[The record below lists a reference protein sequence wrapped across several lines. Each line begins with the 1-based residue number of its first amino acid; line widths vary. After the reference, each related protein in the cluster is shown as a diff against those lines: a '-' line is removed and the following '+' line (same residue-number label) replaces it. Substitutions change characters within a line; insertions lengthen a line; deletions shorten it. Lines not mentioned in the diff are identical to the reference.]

1 MSRRSSIFR
10 PFRWLSGVGIGIG
23 VIAVVGA
30 GCDRTSPAAVA
41 PPPPPAVTVA
51 RPLVREAVEQDEY
64 TGRLASVESVD
75 VRARVGGYVDSIHFV
90 DGQTVQKGDL
100 LYVIDPRP
108 YKAALDVA
116 LGEVKQAQ
124 SGLDLAMSDFER
136 AKGLVNTRA
145 LSKEDF
151 DTRAKRAEAAAAT
164 LTTAEARS
172 TRAKLDVE
180 FTEVRAP
187 MAGRIARHL
196 ISVGNL
202 IAGGSA
208 DSTVL
213 VNIVSA
219 DPIYAYF
226 DIDEQSYL
234 KYLRSGDG
242 DKKSAVF
249 QNASTVE
256 MAVLGE
262 TGFRHRG
269 RLNFVDNQIDNATG
283 TLRARAV
290 FENKGLSLSPGVFVK
305 IRLAGSAPFNA
316 VMLPDRALQADQSDR
331 FVYVV
336 GKDNV
341 VQQRPVTPG
350 RLYEGLRI
358 ITAGLDGSEHVIV
371 DGVQRARPGTPVT
384 PEQTQLAMPPAAAT
398 PDQTASVGGIR

>member
-1 MSRRSSIFR
+1 MSGLR
-10 PFRWLSGVGIGIG
+10 LSGLGRSPWHWAGGLGVGLIALAG
-23 VIAVVGA
+23 VGCNRSAPVAVEA
-30 GCDRTSPAAVA
+30 
-41 PPPPPAVTVA
+41 PPPPAVTVA
-51 RPLVREAVEQDEY
+51 RPLLRQAVEQDEY

-75 VRARVGGYVDSIHFV
+75 VRARVGGYVDSIHFT

-108 YKAALDVA
+108 YQAALNVA

-124 SGLDLAMSDFER
+124 SGLDLALSDFER

-164 LTTAEARS
+164 LATADARA

-196 ISVGNL
+196 VSVGNL

-213 VNIVSA
+213 VNIVAA

-226 DIDEQSYL
+226 DIDEQAYL
-234 KYLRSGDG
+234 KYLRSGG
-242 DKKSAVF
+242 NDKSSAVF
-249 QNASTVE
+249 QNASAVD

-262 TGFRHRG
+262 SGFSHRG
-269 RLNFVDNQIDNATG
+269 TLNFVDNQIDNATG

-290 FENKGLSLSPGVFVK
+290 FENKGLNLSPGLFVK
-305 IRLAGSAPFNA
+305 IRLAGSKSFQA

-341 VQQRPVTPG
+341 VKQQPVTPG

-358 ITAGLDGSEHVIV
+358 ITAGLDGSEQVIV
-371 DGVQRARPGTPVT
+371 DGVQRARSGAAVA
-384 PEQTQLAMPPAAAT
+384 PETTQLTAPSADT
-398 PDQTASVGGIR
+398 TVQTASTGGVR